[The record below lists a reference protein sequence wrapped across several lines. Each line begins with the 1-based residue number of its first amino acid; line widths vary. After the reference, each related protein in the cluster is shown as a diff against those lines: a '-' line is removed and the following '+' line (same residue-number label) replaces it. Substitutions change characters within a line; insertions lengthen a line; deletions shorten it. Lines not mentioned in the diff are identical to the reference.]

1 MLQDDLDG
9 DQPVPSYLILGSV
22 ELSTFLFGIW
32 ATESVG
38 VGVII
43 CVVVAVMVGL
53 GSGTVR
59 MSGDVTW
66 LVFLLVVEVGLPA
79 GLEVRLV

>member
-1 MLQDDLDG
+1 MAG

-22 ELSTFLFGIW
+22 ELSTCLFGTW

-59 MSGDVTW
+59 MSGVVT
-66 LVFLLVVEVGLPA
+66 
-79 GLEVRLV
+79 

>member
-1 MLQDDLDG
+1 MAG

-43 CVVVAVMVGL
+43 CVVVAVILGL

-59 MSGDVTW
+59 MSEDVW
-66 LVFLLVVEVGLPA
+66 LVFVLAVGVEPPA
-79 GLEVRLV
+79 GLDVRLV